1 MSRKI
6 AAIVLAAGLG
16 TRMKS
21 ARPKALLE
29 VGGRPVIGHIA
40 AELAKLGVSKV
51 ALVLG
56 AGMDDVLDAA
66 RAAAPGL
73 DIVSVLQ
80 VDRLGTAHAA
90 LQARSVLDGFD
101 GDVLVALGDAP
112 FVSAETFSRLAGALR
127 SEPKPALAVLG
138 VRVPVPNSF
147 GRLIVTNVD
156 AELVRIVEAK
166 EATPSELAI
175 DFVNSGVMAFDGKG
189 MFDLIAKIGNANAK
203 GEYYLTDAVEIARK
217 AGRKVVAAEGSRD
230 EWRAADDKVQLA
242 DLESW
247 FQAKKRDAAMRGGV
261 TLIDPASVWFSYD
274 TEIGADTVVYP
285 GTIFGPGVKVGRDV
299 QIKGFCHLEG
309 ATVADGVLMGPY
321 ARLRPGAVIGEGAHI
336 GNFVEIKAAKVEA
349 GAKINHLSY
358 IGDARVGAKANIGA
372 GAITCNYDGFFKSHT
387 DIGAGAF
394 VGSNASLV
402 APVTIGDGAIV
413 GAGSVVTRDVPA
425 DAMVVVR
432 PAPVVK
438 DGWAKMFRTRRA
450 AEKAAQKKG

>member
-29 VGGRPVIGHIA
+29 VAGRPVIGHIA
-40 AELAKLGVSKV
+40 AELSKLGVAKAV
-51 ALVLG
+51 LVVG
-56 AGMDDVLDAA
+56 PGMDDVLEAA
-66 RAAAPGL
+66 RTAAPGL
-73 DIVSVLQ
+73 DIVTAIQ
-80 VDRLGTAHAA
+80 TERLGTAHAA
-90 LQARSVLDGFD
+90 ATARDVLAGFD

-112 FVSAETFSRLAGALR
+112 FVSAATFAKLLGALR
-127 SEPKPALAVLG
+127 VDSKPALAVLG

-156 AELVRIVEAK
+156 AELVRIVEEK
-166 EATPSELAI
+166 EASPSELAI
-175 DFVNSGVMAFDGKG
+175 DFVNSGVMAFDGKV

-203 GEYYLTDAVEIARK
+203 GEYYLTDAVEMSRR
-217 AGRKVVAAEGSRD
+217 AGRKVVAVEGSRD

-242 DLESW
+242 ELEAW
-247 FQAKKRDAAMRGGV
+247 FQGKKREAAMRAGV
-261 TLIDPASVWFSYD
+261 TLVDPSSVWFSYD

-394 VGSNASLV
+394 IGSNAALV

-432 PAPVVK
+432 PSPVVK
-438 DGWAKMFRTRRA
+438 EGWAKMFRTRRA